1 LNKKSN
7 FLEIF
12 KKVKFRSLKHSN
24 YFDIYDEIFEKYR
37 NKKITLV
44 EIGVTNGGSLMMWR
58 EYFGD
63 NANIIGIDFNPSA
76 KKWED
81 HGFKI
86 FIGDQSDPS
95 FWNNFFLEIG
105 KIDILID
112 DGGHTNQQQIITFDS
127 CYQNINDN
135 GIIFV
140 EDTHSSY
147 LKEFG
152 NPSKYSF
159 INFCYS
165 LVDGINKKTINK
177 KISSYIAKIYKIQFY
192 QSVVVFFFN
201 KDSAQASYS
210 VDNEGI
216 VMNAEDYRLKD
227 TKIFNIIEIIK
238 NKLRRYINIKIYN
251 LIKKIY
257 PIFKFL
263 VFKIKNNKNKK
274 YFK

>member
-1 LNKKSN
+1 MNKKSN

-24 YFDIYDEIFEKYR
+24 YFDIYDEVFEKYKD
-37 NKKITLV
+37 KKITLV

-81 HGFKI
+81 YGFKI
-86 FIGDQSDPS
+86 YIGDQSDPS
-95 FWNNFFLEIG
+95 FWNNVFSQVG
-105 KIDILID
+105 KIDILVD
-112 DGGHTNQQQIITFDS
+112 DGGHTNQQQIMTFDS
-127 CYQNINDN
+127 CYKNIKDD
-135 GIIFV
+135 GIIFF
-140 EDTHSSY
+140 EDTHCSY

-159 INFCYS
+159 INFCYN
-165 LVDGINKKTINK
+165 LVDGMNKKTIDK
-177 KISSYIAKIYKIQFY
+177 KISSYLANIYKIQFY
-192 QSVVVFFFN
+192 QSIVVFFFDKN
-201 KDSAQASYS
+201 KAQASHS

-216 VMNAEDYRLKD
+216 IINAEDYRLKD
-227 TKIFNIIEIIK
+227 TKIFNIVDTIK
-238 NKLRRYINIKIYN
+238 NKLKEYINIKIYN

-263 VFKIKNNKNKK
+263 VFKIKNKKNKK